1 MSDNVLDQ
9 NVLDSAQDFSYP
21 QRFQELMDNGYT
33 VDIGQTLNK
42 AWAVLNKD
50 IGSFIGYTAILL
62 AINVVLGL
70 IPFVGSLASI
80 VLNAP
85 LGIGFAIVT
94 SKILNDEPYTFND
107 FFKGFDYVGQ
117 LFLGGLVSGIF
128 VIIGCFLLLIPGI
141 YLGIAY
147 SWVSII
153 IVFAGYEFWDAME
166 TSRKVITKKWF
177 WFLLFMFVFGLINV
191 AGALVCG
198 LGLLIT
204 MPLTSIAMFVL
215 FNDIVHGGVSSDLP
229 TKDHEFSS

>member
-1 MSDNVLDQ
+1 MDDNYLDKE
-9 NVLDSAQDFSYP
+9 VLDSQQDFSYP
-21 QRFQELMDNGYT
+21 LRFQELAESGYN
-33 VDIGQTLNK
+33 VEIGPTINK
-42 AWAVLNKD
+42 AWAILNKD
-50 IGSFIGYTAILL
+50 IGSFIGFTAIYL

-80 VLNAP
+80 VINAP

-94 SKILNDEPYTFND
+94 SKIMNEEAYTFND

-128 VIIGCFLLLIPGI
+128 AFLGFLLLIIPGI

-166 TSRKVITKKWF
+166 ASRKVITKQWF
-177 WFLLFMFVFGLINV
+177 SIFLFLIVFGFINL
-191 AGALVCG
+191 AGMLVCG
-198 LGLLIT
+198 IGILVTL
-204 MPLTSIAMFVL
+204 PLTSIAVFVL
-215 FNDIVHGGVSSDLP
+215 FNDIVHGGNNHDLP
-229 TKDHEFSS
+229 LKEDEFSS